1 MQKPSLWAARK
12 DSAYTDEA
20 ALPNR
25 VTNIARVRI
34 YLSICELVMF
44 FQKILFNKM
53 LSEIALIHKKNVR
66 LISPALKRAGVLAY
80 HFILKNLQLLICI
93 PFSSCQL
100 PIVMLTISVR
110 INRTLMGLTWNE
122 RNKEFCHG
130 VLILIKKNQVLI
142 KFFCFP
148 IIGKCCQKRILL
160 YPTS

>member
-25 VTNIARVRI
+25 ITNIARVRI

-44 FQKILFNKM
+44 FQKILFDKM

-100 PIVMLTISVR
+100 PRVNVNYISPDKPH
-110 INRTLMGLTWNE
+110 IDGPYLEWT
-122 RNKEFCHG
+122 K
-130 VLILIKKNQVLI
+130 Q
-142 KFFCFP
+142 
-148 IIGKCCQKRILL
+148 RILSWRL
-160 YPTS
+160 DLDKEKSGTYKVFLLSNYR